1 MRKAIKKIYG
11 KTKLFL
17 GHHSSKIILFLVIF
31 LLTLT
36 SFGLGYIIAQYQ
48 EKTPLRVIESDI
60 SPKIVT
66 VLSPMI
72 QSFKG

>member
-36 SFGLGYIIAQYQ
+36 SFGLGYIIAKYQ
-48 EKTPLRVIESDI
+48 EKTPLRVIGSDI
-60 SPKIVT
+60 GPKIAI
-66 VLSPMI
+66 VLTPYNSI
-72 QSFKG
+72 L

>member
-1 MRKAIKKIYG
+1 MRKAIENFYR

-17 GHHSSKIILFLVIF
+17 SHHSSKIILFLVVF
-31 LLTLT
+31 LLILT
-36 SFGLGYIIAQYQ
+36 SFGLGYIIAKYQ